1 MSELSTYVLKR
12 EFAAPRELVW
22 RGWTD
27 PEFLPRWYGPGA
39 ETIVH
44 RLDLEPGGLWLVEM
58 RWGDNA
64 HYQRVEY
71 TEVAPP
77 ERLVWL
83 HSVADADWNVIA
95 NPMMPDW
102 PRALLTT
109 VTLEEAGALTRMRFT
124 WAPADAGEA
133 EIACFSAAIGRM
145 DQGWG
150 TGMDLLA
157 ELLAELQ
164 TGTAG

>member
-1 MSELSTYVLKR
+1 MSELPTYVLER

-27 PEFLPRWYGPGA
+27 PELLPRWYGPGA
-39 ETIVH
+39 ETLVH
-44 RLDLEPGGLWLVEM
+44 RLDLEPCGLWLVEM

-71 TEVAPP
+71 KEVAPP

-83 HSVADADWNVIA
+83 HSVADADWNVTA

-102 PRALLTT
+102 PRVLLTT
-109 VTLEEAGALTRMRFT
+109 VTLEEAGALTTMRFT
-124 WAPADAGEA
+124 WAPADANEA
-133 EIACFSAAIGRM
+133 EIACFSAAISSM

>member
-1 MSELSTYVLKR
+1 MSELPTYVLER
-12 EFAAPRELVW
+12 DFAAPRELVW

-27 PEFLPRWYGPGA
+27 PELLTRWYGPGA
-39 ETIVH
+39 ETLVH
-44 RLDLEPGGLWLVEM
+44 RLDLEPGGLSLVEM

-83 HSVADADWNVIA
+83 HSVADAEWNVIA

-102 PRALLTT
+102 PRVLLTT
-109 VTLEEAGALTRMRFT
+109 VTLEEAGTLTRMRFT

-133 EIACFSAAIGRM
+133 EIACFSAAVGGM